1 MRIHCSGGGV
11 RGGVSG
17 FGRVRHIPTRMAKTT
32 KTDKPSADKG
42 VEELN
47 SYAFLVAMQND
58 IAMW

>member
-1 MRIHCSGGGV
+1 MGVGV

-42 VEELN
+42 VEELELLCFPGGN
-47 SYAFLVAMQND
+47 AK
-58 IAMW
+58 